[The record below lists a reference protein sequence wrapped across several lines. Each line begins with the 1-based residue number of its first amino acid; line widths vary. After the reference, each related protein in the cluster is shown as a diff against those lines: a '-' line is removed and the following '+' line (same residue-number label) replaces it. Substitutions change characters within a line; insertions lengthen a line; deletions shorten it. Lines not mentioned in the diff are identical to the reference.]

1 MAEKQEETKTEI
13 PKEQEIPFLQGSL
26 TTLIKEREGLMQML
40 QVVEGSVQ
48 AHAARLKELGVDLT
62 QKKE

>member
-1 MAEKQEETKTEI
+1 MAEEKNQI
-13 PKEQEIPFLQGSL
+13 PSEQEIPFLQGSL
-26 TTLIKEREGLMQML
+26 TTLLKEREGLMQML

>member
-1 MAEKQEETKTEI
+1 MAKENTNQNSI

-40 QVVEGSVQ
+40 QVVEGSIQ
-48 AHAARLKELGVDLT
+48 AHANRLKELGVDLT
-62 QKKE
+62 QKK